1 MFERIC
7 EILEEFSEIPKE
19 DMKLESDILND
30 LGMNSIDIM
39 EVVVALEGEFE
50 IEVPDRL
57 ISSFKTLGDIVEFIE
72 KR

>member
-1 MFERIC
+1 MFEQIC
-7 EILEEFSEIPKE
+7 EILEGFSEIPKE
-19 DMKLESDILND
+19 EMKLESDILND

-39 EVVVALEGEFE
+39 EVVVAIEDEFQ

-72 KR
+72 KK